1 MGLAQPTVQW
11 EPDIPGK
18 ETGEARRKPPT
29 QSNAKV
35 KEIVQLNFYS
45 APMPSRQVIGWT
57 LTFISSNLTHF
68 VSLKFKYVFFKHS
81 VSSLEMKQETNI

>member
-1 MGLAQPTVQW
+1 MGLDNDSLRARRSSQGIESRWGRSFPYPSTPAMGLAQPTVQW

-45 APMPSRQVIGWT
+45 APMPSRQVIG
-57 LTFISSNLTHF
+57 
-68 VSLKFKYVFFKHS
+68 
-81 VSSLEMKQETNI
+81 